1 MYTIASPADIVLH
14 KDGEV
19 HQNTFALKK
28 PARKMIK
35 SENVAVADIGV
46 AIYDSLDFGVAED
59 EQRTLSEEV
68 EQVIDRMVSADE
80 DAEDEGLGEECDA
93 ARSVLV
99 GIGLSNLT
107 WLLIEHHDVSDMTR
121 VALARTLQSRDGL
134 TDEQVRFFHRCI
146 KIGEECGYVPNVFF
160 YRLFKL

>member
-14 KDGEV
+14 KDGGV
-19 HQNTFALKK
+19 HENTFALKK
-28 PARKMIK
+28 PSRKIIK

-59 EQRTLSEEV
+59 EQRTLSEEL
-68 EQVIDRMVSADE
+68 EQVIDRMVSADDDAE

-99 GIGLSNLT
+99 MEIM
-107 WLLIEHHDVSDMTR
+107 DRCR
-121 VALARTLQSRDGL
+121 VHLALVEDADTYFKGVCRCSYFDIDSRPLKKYFTLQSTRG
-134 TDEQVRFFHRCI
+134 
-146 KIGEECGYVPNVFF
+146 
-160 YRLFKL
+160 

>member
-14 KDGEV
+14 KDGGV
-19 HQNTFALKK
+19 HENTFALKK
-28 PARKMIK
+28 PSRKRIK

-59 EQRTLSEEV
+59 EQRTLSEEL
-68 EQVIDRMVSADE
+68 EQVIDRMVSADDDAE

-99 GIGLSNLT
+99 MEIM
-107 WLLIEHHDVSDMTR
+107 DRCR
-121 VALARTLQSRDGL
+121 VHLALVEDADTYFKGVCRCSYFDIDSRPLKKYFTLQSTRG
-134 TDEQVRFFHRCI
+134 
-146 KIGEECGYVPNVFF
+146 
-160 YRLFKL
+160 

>member
-28 PARKMIK
+28 PSRKMIK

-59 EQRTLSEEV
+59 EQRTLSEEL

-99 GIGLSNLT
+99 REMMDRCRV
-107 WLLIEHHDVSDMTR
+107 LLVLADVEDADTHFKG
-121 VALARTLQSRDGL
+121 VC
-134 TDEQVRFFHRCI
+134 RCSCHFRI
-146 KIGEECGYVPNVFF
+146 
-160 YRLFKL
+160 R

>member
-59 EQRTLSEEV
+59 EQRTLSEEL
-68 EQVIDRMVSADE
+68 EQVIDRMVSADEDAE

-99 GIGLSNLT
+99 REIMDRCRVHLALVDVEDADTHFKGVCRCSCFDT
-107 WLLIEHHDVSDMTR
+107 LIR
-121 VALARTLQSRDGL
+121 VR
-134 TDEQVRFFHRCI
+134 
-146 KIGEECGYVPNVFF
+146 
-160 YRLFKL
+160 

>member
-1 MYTIASPADIVLH
+1 
-14 KDGEV
+14 
-19 HQNTFALKK
+19 
-28 PARKMIK
+28 MIK

-59 EQRTLSEEV
+59 EQRTLSEEL

-99 GIGLSNLT
+99 REIM
-107 WLLIEHHDVSDMTR
+107 DRCR
-121 VALARTLQSRDGL
+121 VHLALVEDADTHFKG
-134 TDEQVRFFHRCI
+134 VCRCSCHFRI
-146 KIGEECGYVPNVFF
+146 
-160 YRLFKL
+160 R